1 MALDFKRILCPVD
14 LSPFSLEA
22 LKLAV
27 KIAENA
33 GAGLYFLHVIDNP
46 FDELYMKSITE
57 ADPALLEL
65 YQNEPMKRAKVM
77 KATVEHS
84 EDRKST
90 RLNSSHRCIS
100 YAVFCLKKKNR

>member
-65 YQNEPMKRAKVM
+65 YQNEPMKRAKR
-77 KATVEHS
+77 S
-84 EDRKST
+84 EERRVGKERRPRRQTGT
-90 RLNSSHRCIS
+90 REGNDE
-100 YAVFCLKKKNR
+100 